1 MANAAAD
8 QRLPAQRF
16 HIALTRPHLQAQT
29 GDPTAV
35 QLSQRGHAVIDCAL
49 TTLRNA
55 SDAELAFAKEVI
67 GAADLVVLISP
78 MAAQAAAQDCKTALQ
93 GKPLAVMGAGSQAIL
108 QEHGWAAEQL
118 LVSES
123 NDGLGLVTAILARLS
138 SQNALKKR
146 MKPAV
151 VAIGRAQ
158 NGKNDLA
165 EALRASGVDV
175 RFATLYHRDALA
187 WPEGL
192 AEKLA
197 EAAQTGL
204 LRLLF
209 TTGSAPAA
217 FVSRLSAMQRTIT
230 KQALAVCT
238 HPNVAAAATQAGF
251 TQLITASGNSA
262 DWIAALESGA

>member
-1 MANAAAD
+1 MANAVAD

-16 HIALTRPHLQAQT
+16 HIALTRPHVHSQT
-29 GDPTAV
+29 GDPAAA
-35 QLSQRGHAVIDCAL
+35 QLIARGHRVIDCAL
-49 TTLRNA
+49 TTLSAA
-55 SDAELAFAKEVI
+55 SETEIAHAKALFA
-67 GAADLVVLISP
+67 AADLVVLVSP
-78 MAAQAAAQDCKTALQ
+78 MAAQAAAQQCKTALQ
-93 GKPLAVMGAGSQAIL
+93 GKPLAVMGAGSQAVL
-108 QEHGWAAEQL
+108 QEHGWAAAQL

-138 SQNALKKR
+138 SQKSLEKR
-146 MKPAV
+146 IKPAV

-165 EALRASGVDV
+165 EALGASGVDV

-187 WPEGL
+187 WPESL
-192 AEKLA
+192 AESLA
-197 EAAQTGL
+197 QAAQTGL

-209 TTGSAPAA
+209 TTGSAPAE
-217 FVSRLSAMQRTIT
+217 FFSRLSATQRAIT
-230 KQALAVCT
+230 AQALAVCT

-251 TQLITASGNSA
+251 AQLITASGNSA